1 MCIVD
6 LIESQILPAIKCSRR
21 WLSARMRR
29 CVLPATQTRTLVGT
43 ETSSSTVAIPP
54 SWPDELAL
62 ATNATEAFR
71 PRRRDALICS
81 QASQSIN
88 VARLRPTGDKRGR
101 TPAVRT
107 FARHPLPCSRRR
119 RPFCADCLSW
129 RLQRCATHCC
139 LYWQELRK
147 TIN

>member
-1 MCIVD
+1 MRHS
-6 LIESQILPAIKCSRR
+6 LLPT
-21 WLSARMRR
+21 
-29 CVLPATQTRTLVGT
+29 TQTRTFVGT
-43 ETSSSTVAIPP
+43 ETSSSTAAIPP

-62 ATNATEAFR
+62 ATNAAKAFR

-107 FARHPLPCSRRR
+107 LVRHPLRCSRRR
-119 RPFCADCLSW
+119 RPFCADCLLGDCRHARPIAASIGK
-129 RLQRCATHCC
+129 LQ
-139 LYWQELRK
+139 K

>member
-1 MCIVD
+1 
-6 LIESQILPAIKCSRR
+6 
-21 WLSARMRR
+21 MRR
-29 CVLPATQTRTLVGT
+29 CLLPATQIRTFVGT
-43 ETSSSTVAIPP
+43 ETSSSAVAIPP

-62 ATNATEAFR
+62 ATNVAEAFR
-71 PRRRDALICS
+71 PGRRDALICS

-119 RPFCADCLSW
+119 RPFSTLATADIRDPLLPLLASYRRQSTGGRRQGYSVNFADCG
-129 RLQRCATHCC
+129 RGDVH
-139 LYWQELRK
+139 
-147 TIN
+147 I